1 MYICTISFGLG
12 IDCPDVRHVYHVAP
26 PDDTES
32 YIQESGRCGRDGL
45 LSYATLL
52 LKKRFPRT
60 LEMSMHEY
68 ISNTSRCRKDVLFG
82 GFENYEHI
90 DVNCKCMCCDIYINT
105 GRKVTFPMF
114 RTC

>member
-1 MYICTISFGLG
+1 MYNIVGLG

-52 LKKRFPRT
+52 LKKRIPRT

-68 ISNTSRCRKDVLFG
+68 ISNTLRCRKDVLFG

-90 DVNCKCMCCDIYINT
+90 DVNCKCICCDICIKDCRCSKCNNN
-105 GRKVTFPMF
+105 
-114 RTC
+114 